1 MIRRPPRSTRTD
13 HAFPT
18 RRSSDRPAPHLQRSR
33 GLQWHTLRL
42 QPATSRQRMI
52 RSMTAF
58 AAGERSTQ
66 WGTLGCEMRAVNH
79 RFLELGVRLPD
90 ELRLLEPA
98 LRERVSARVSRG
110 KVDLT
115 LRLRAGE

>member
-1 MIRRPPRSTRTD
+1 MNQRLPMSTLMYNL
-13 HAFPT
+13 FPYT
-18 RRSSDRPAPHLQRSR
+18 
-33 GLQWHTLRL
+33 TLFR
-42 QPATSRQRMI
+42 
-52 RSMTAF
+52 
-58 AAGERSTQ
+58 AAGERRPQ
-66 WGTLGCEMRAVNH
+66 CGTLGCEMLAVNH

-115 LRLRAGE
+115 LRLRAGEGGGSLQVNDALLRQLGALAGDLEIGRAHV